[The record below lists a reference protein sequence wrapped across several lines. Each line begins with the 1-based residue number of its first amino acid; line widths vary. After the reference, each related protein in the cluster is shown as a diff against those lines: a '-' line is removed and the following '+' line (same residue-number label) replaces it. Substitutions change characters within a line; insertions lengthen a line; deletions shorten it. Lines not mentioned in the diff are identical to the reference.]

1 MCPIVEPESMQLY
14 LPSFHVYVI
23 VDTIFNVPVQ
33 GSLIGCQWTVPC
45 RRGYIYTAFIS
56 KSQIECMLRKTRGA
70 SNWRVLKCF
79 MLMFTASKRYF
90 RSIKMKDKY
99 FFLLS
104 ISTT

>member
-1 MCPIVEPESMQLY
+1 MCPIVESESMQLY